1 MKKLGPFGQPEKE
14 KPRKSENL
22 RGLFRHFWR
31 RRRIT
36 ALAKFTDQPRH
47 NPGVGLDH
55 FRQLDD
61 GQRQAQITDQFAL
74 SRSITIACKRWP
86 VRRLNCLRHKEHW

>member
-14 KPRKSENL
+14 KPRNVRKL
-22 RGLFRHFWR
+22 AGLVPPFLAETA
-31 RRRIT
+31 IT